1 MPMERL
7 DRLLTIKQITAEI
20 GISRSHEK
28 GYSPSRYPSGIEAS
42 VGQNPRSR
50 FGLQDSRPQTKKNHD
65 SASANT

>member
-1 MPMERL
+1 MQIERL
-7 DRLLTIKQITAEI
+7 DRLLTIKQIAAEI

-50 FGLQDSRPQTKKNHD
+50 FGLQDSRPQPKKNHD